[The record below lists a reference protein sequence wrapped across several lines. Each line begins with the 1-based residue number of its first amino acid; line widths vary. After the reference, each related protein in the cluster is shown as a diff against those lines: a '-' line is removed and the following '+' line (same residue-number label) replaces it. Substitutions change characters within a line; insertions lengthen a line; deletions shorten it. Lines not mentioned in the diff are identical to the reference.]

1 MSLSSGFLMAF
12 IATAMFSSKSILI
25 KWAYTYGVDST
36 TLLTWRMIFSA
47 PLYLFVFVYL
57 YNKDTQTRP
66 TTKQL
71 LPVALLGIIGYYLA
85 SWLDLTGLNYISA
98 HFERLVLFTYPVFVL
113 VFNAI
118 ANKKW
123 IKPQEALSFM
133 LAYIGLG
140 IIFNID
146 FKEAGSSIILGSS
159 LVLGSAFCYSIY
171 VVGSQKYSRSIGS
184 KYFTCI
190 GMLAASIAIFIHFI
204 SFNDMSALKQ
214 DSMVLIIAF
223 SMAIFATVIPSF
235 LMNAAIAKIG
245 GNKTAILGS
254 AGPVLTTLFAII
266 FLQENLSMLHF
277 IGMALV
283 LTGVWLLS
291 KVKNK

>member
-25 KWAYTYGVDST
+25 KWAYSYGVDST
-36 TLLTWRMIFSA
+36 SLLTWRMIFSA
-47 PLYLFVFVYL
+47 PLYLFIFVYL
-57 YNKDTQTRP
+57 YKKDTQDKP
-66 TTKQL
+66 TTSQL
-71 LPVALLGIIGYYLA
+71 LPVALLGVIGYYLA

-113 VFNAI
+113 IFNAI
-118 ANKKW
+118 ANKQW
-123 IKPQEALSFM
+123 IKPQEALSFL
-133 LAYIGLG
+133 LAYLGLG

-146 FKEAGSSIILGSS
+146 FQEAGSSIILGSS
-159 LVLGSAFCYSIY
+159 LVLASAFCYAIY
-171 VVGSQKYSRSIGS
+171 VVGSQKYSRQIGS

-190 GMLAASIAIFIHFI
+190 GMLAASLAIFVHFI
-204 SFNDMSALKQ
+204 CFNDLADLKQ
-214 DSMVLIIAF
+214 DNMVLLIAF

-254 AGPVLTTLFAII
+254 AGPVLTTLFAIT
-266 FLQENLSMLHF
+266 FLQESLSLLHF

-283 LTGVWLLS
+283 LIGVWLLS